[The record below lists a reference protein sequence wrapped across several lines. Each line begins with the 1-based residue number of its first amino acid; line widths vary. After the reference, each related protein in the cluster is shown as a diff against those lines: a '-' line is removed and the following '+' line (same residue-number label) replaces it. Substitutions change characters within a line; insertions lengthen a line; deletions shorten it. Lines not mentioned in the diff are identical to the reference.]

1 MRLIEFFRRIFGR
14 KKARQNREQPQE
26 TPQSVHPVYD
36 PSPIVKENFVEP
48 VTEVQVTTNP
58 SSDERSAVAPEN
70 TDLEKEPVEV
80 PLRQPSPQAVSEKK
94 GKSDVESVET
104 ERKIVTCAAQPEV
117 TVTTK
122 QTTVYEPVSQTP
134 SAAPAEQI
142 TEEVKGDTRIIR
154 KIVVVSANRLVN
166 VRYDKSFT
174 AKLKQASDENKAY
187 YSELKNE
194 LLSYKKVHSRISWR
208 QDTFRKGRNCYAKL
222 AMRGKTLCLYLALD
236 PQKYENS
243 KYILN
248 DVSDVKKN
256 EDTPCLYRIKNNR
269 RLRYAK
275 ELIAE
280 MFADTQR
287 IEAEPFDYAA
297 DFTYEE
303 NEPLLERGLI
313 KLIKERKNI
322 FEEETSIKN
331 GELEIEVPREVTVAA
346 AEELLKDE
354 IAEVLVRESGNAS
367 VRGKQTIVN
376 VDTLG
381 EYFEEGESV
390 TLEAMRDRI
399 PFLNKKATYVK
410 VLARGALAKS
420 LEVEADDFSLA
431 AVKMIV
437 LAGGNVYRK
446 RSD

>member
-1 MRLIEFFRRIFGR
+1 M
-14 KKARQNREQPQE
+14 
-26 TPQSVHPVYD
+26 
-36 PSPIVKENFVEP
+36 
-48 VTEVQVTTNP
+48 
-58 SSDERSAVAPEN
+58 
-70 TDLEKEPVEV
+70 
-80 PLRQPSPQAVSEKK
+80 
-94 GKSDVESVET
+94 
-104 ERKIVTCAAQPEV
+104 
-117 TVTTK
+117 
-122 QTTVYEPVSQTP
+122 
-134 SAAPAEQI
+134 
-142 TEEVKGDTRIIR
+142 
-154 KIVVVSANRLVN
+154 
-166 VRYDKSFT
+166 
-174 AKLKQASDENKAY
+174 
-187 YSELKNE
+187 
-194 LLSYKKVHSRISWR
+194 
-208 QDTFRKGRNCYAKL
+208 
-222 AMRGKTLCLYLALD
+222 
-236 PQKYENS
+236 
-243 KYILN
+243 
-248 DVSDVKKN
+248 
-256 EDTPCLYRIKNNR
+256 
-269 RLRYAK
+269 
-275 ELIAE
+275 
-280 MFADTQR
+280 
-287 IEAEPFDYAA
+287 
-297 DFTYEE
+297 
-303 NEPLLERGLI
+303 ERGLI